1 MMGVSRIL
9 RGGSVT
15 NLLGDE
21 KISPKDEKSLR
32 RKYTLR
38 ALETL
43 QMEIKDKKI
52 FTLDGTI
59 EKA

>member
-15 NLLGDE
+15 NLLGDN
-21 KISPKDEKSLR
+21 KMSPEEEKSLR
-32 RKYTLR
+32 KKYTLR

-43 QMEIKDKKI
+43 QTEIKDKKI
-52 FTLDGTI
+52 FTLDGTVSV
-59 EKA
+59 